1 MVLPAETPLGP
12 YQILEPIR
20 AGGIG
25 EVCRSRHT
33 RLRLGKRSASA

>member
-1 MVLPAETPLGP
+1 MLLPAETPLGP

-25 EVCRSRHT
+25 EVRWSRHT
-33 RLRLGKRSASA
+33 RLRLGKRSVAA